1 MKAMFIKLFATK
13 IVANNFLGFVS
24 SRCTISSF
32 FEIDLLVLVSKSE
45 DVKEKKATSEPETS
59 AEQTSKTKSTTTLV
73 IWVKSKNEAK
83 KYKSGGSVSK
93 FDGFSYKKLKWQIF
107 VFVIL
112 YIGNF
117 ILRCLWFRRLGFNPV
132 IALGRF

>member
-1 MKAMFIKLFATK
+1 MFIKLFATK

-117 ILRCLWFRRLGFNPV
+117 ILRCLWLRRLGFNPV

>member
-117 ILRCLWFRRLGFNPV
+117 ILRCLWLRR
-132 IALGRF
+132 

>member
-117 ILRCLWFRRLGFNPV
+117 ILRCLWLRRLGFNPV